1 MVLVLGVSLCRGYTL
16 ALKFESYIFF
26 QRETP
31 NGCRFRWVSFY
42 AFTACA
48 NSAACFFIRSSSNWS
63 ICAISEDLN
72 CSAFA
77 MPTK

>member
-31 NGCRFRWVSFY
+31 NGCRFRWVSF
-42 AFTACA
+42 C
-48 NSAACFFIRSSSNWS
+48 I
-63 ICAISEDLN
+63 
-72 CSAFA
+72 
-77 MPTK
+77 